1 MEFLF
6 GILGAGAGLGLFF
19 AGMKYG
25 GRAKRPAPALME
37 QTELEQL
44 RQEAF
49 RQLQNYS
56 AEQAYGLGREREVR
70 V

>member
-6 GILGAGAGLGLFF
+6 GILGAGAGLGLFY
-19 AGMKYG
+19 AGMKCG
-25 GRAKRPAPALME
+25 GRAKQPAPVWKE
-37 QTELEQL
+37 QTEHERL

-56 AEQAYGLGREREVR
+56 AEQAYGLLRGREADT
-70 V
+70 